1 MKDFRLHLE
10 SLEVSPHS
18 ILYFHESNLESR
30 PYICYRTRQFSS
42 RGKRM
47 PMTDKQRKIR
57 RRQRRV
63 RKLRALKAKLEETQD
78 SRARK
83 KIIEK
88 IRRISPWELLPE
100 K

>member
-1 MKDFRLHLE
+1 
-10 SLEVSPHS
+10 
-18 ILYFHESNLESR
+18 
-30 PYICYRTRQFSS
+30 
-42 RGKRM
+42 M
-47 PMTDKQRKIR
+47 PMTEKQRKIR